1 MLWVL
6 FWSLIR
12 TTVPWSRDKL
22 NCTKYSLGAVQHSF
36 GSVRQENWNTYEI
49 HRVRATNDWI
59 PTTHVM
65 YTAKITTNIVLGE
78 RVQQQTDFRSIAAV
92 QSFSYSSGR
101 WRRVQQ
107 PHIVLI
113 LTPKYQVSL
122 LDYFTLTPSRF
133 GDGWSCPLASPWRW
147 SEIHYRK

>member
-1 MLWVL
+1 MTSEKGNENESRGSAFLVNQGIISSL
-6 FWSLIR
+6 FDVVDFRSENH
-12 TTVPWSRDKL
+12 VPWFCAKL
-22 NCTKYSLGAVQHSF
+22 NCTKYSLGAVRHSF

-101 WRRVQQ
+101 
-107 PHIVLI
+107 
-113 LTPKYQVSL
+113 
-122 LDYFTLTPSRF
+122 
-133 GDGWSCPLASPWRW
+133 
-147 SEIHYRK
+147 